1 MVSFEQAI
9 YEASFFTTADKTR
22 FDLDYIQVE
31 DHKVVATD
39 GKRLYVAY
47 PDTTPPVIGHL
58 KLAKIKDG
66 KHSYPRPKQQAADQG
81 SRLVQIDGKD
91 YLDTLGTRFQVSR
104 EGVQFPQ
111 YEKIIPH
118 DYAAIVLDHPELF
131 LSSLRT
137 LYQHGKTMAQEHLFA
152 TGEKITPKYRAVI
165 YRNGALHLVT
175 ECRWDEPGNF
185 LPVAHSKLATLSE
198 CSEVEA
204 VLSVFNPDFYP
215 LKVAP
220 VAIALIAP
228 ASPIIFELP
237 SRKVVIMPIHM
248 EDTDTLR
255 QKTENFL
262 CWEECETEVAAM
274 AMV

>member
-1 MVSFEQAI
+1 MVAFEQAI
-9 YEASFFTTADKTR
+9 FEASQFSTNEKTR

-31 DHKVVATD
+31 EHKVVATD

-47 PDTTPPVIGHL
+47 PDTTPPLVGHL

-66 KHSYPRPKQQAADQG
+66 KHSYPKPRQQSADQG
-81 SRLVQIDGKD
+81 SRLVQVDGKE
-91 YLDTLGTRFQVSR
+91 YLDTLGTRFQV
-104 EGVQFPQ
+104 VKADVKFPQ

-131 LSSLRT
+131 VSSLRT

-152 TGEKITPKYRAVI
+152 TGEKIVPKYRVVI

-175 ECRWDEPGNF
+175 ECRWEDTGNF
-185 LPVAHSKLATLSE
+185 LPVAHTKLATLSE
-198 CSEVEA
+198 CSAIEP

-248 EDTDTLR
+248 EDNDTLR

-262 CWEECETEVAAM
+262 CWEECENEVAAM
-274 AMV
+274 AVV